1 MIFKKAKNLRI
12 YAVLIILLSYLYM
25 HPNDVFKKENLIGPG
40 KPYATPY
47 YIIESKLPGPV
58 ICIIGGTHGNEP
70 AGYRTAEKLLQFK
83 PDYGK
88 LIIIPR
94 ANIRAVRR
102 NWREIPEEG
111 DLNRCYPGNKTGS
124 IMERFAFE
132 LLNFMR
138 EKKID
143 LLIDLH
149 ESLDYYLTNKD
160 YLGQT
165 IIAYQ
170 NEKSIWIA
178 GMAIERINTKIKRE
192 KEQFSLLKNPIRGST
207 AWAGGKYLKIPA
219 FSIETCKKL
228 SLASRTNYM
237 CQLVGYILEEVGVKL
252 ICN

>member
-70 AGYRTAEKLLQFK
+70 AGCRAAEKLLQFK
-83 PDYGK
+83 PDCGK
-88 LIIIPR
+88 LVVIPK
-94 ANIRAVRR
+94 ANIRALKGNR
-102 NWREIPEEG
+102 REIPGEG
-111 DLNRCYPGNKTGS
+111 DLNRCYPGNKTG
-124 IMERFAFE
+124 ILMERFAFE

-138 EKKID
+138 EEKID

-170 NEKSIWIA
+170 NESSIWIG
-178 GMAIERINTKIKRE
+178 GMAIEQINTKIKRE
-192 KEQFSLLKNPIRGST
+192 KEKFTLLKNPIRGST
-207 AWAGGKYLKIPA
+207 AWAGGKYLEIPA

-228 SLASRTNYM
+228 SLASRTDYM
-237 CQLVGYILEEVGVKL
+237 YRLVGYILEEVGVKL
-252 ICN
+252 ICD